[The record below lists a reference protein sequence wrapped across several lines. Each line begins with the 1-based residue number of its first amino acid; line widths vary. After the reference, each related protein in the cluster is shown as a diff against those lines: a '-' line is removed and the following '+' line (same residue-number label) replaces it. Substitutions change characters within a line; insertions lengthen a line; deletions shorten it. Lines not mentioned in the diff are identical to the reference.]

1 VGDGLRRP
9 AKRGCMP
16 IQYVLLE
23 HGSFV
28 YARAYGALTVQDL
41 IEHEQVLLQDPDLG
55 RGYRQ
60 LLDCRW
66 VSDDQIDESAPV
78 HLAWVHSRNMS
89 SVKGSRYAVVAQSV
103 QWFQIGAHYRCERYG
118 MTMIIFNDP
127 STACIWLGV
136 DYRQLADH
144 RWSKVPVLA
153 HNRLWPVAVPVG

>member
-1 VGDGLRRP
+1 
-9 AKRGCMP
+9 MP

-28 YARAYGALTVQDL
+28 YARAFGTLTAQDL
-41 IEHEQVLLQDPDLG
+41 IEHEQALLQDPDLG

-66 VSDDQIDESAPV
+66 VSDDQIDESVLTP
-78 HLAWVHSRNMS
+78 LASVHSRNMS
-89 SVKGSRYAVVAQSV
+89 SVKGSRYAVVAHSV
-103 QWFQIGAHYRCERYG
+103 QWFQIGAHYRCEQYG

-136 DYRQLADH
+136 DYRQLADY
-144 RWSKVPVLA
+144 RWSKIPVFPP
-153 HNRLWPVAVPVG
+153 NRQWPAAVPAT